1 MNMTE
6 GILLYLIKK
15 FNGERSLSGLLH
27 MLNGKKTS
35 QTLSD
40 GHLFNISSFFG
51 ILPGLRRNEAEHTAA
66 ELLKRGWVCLENDR
80 YTITD
85 IGAQVT
91 EDFFNLHTYLFMF
104 DGMRYKQAEQPFYQ
118 LLTLYI
124 QSLSHAIR
132 QDYSFLPVSQDPAV
146 LHSVKVWFPK
156 GEDRQMEAD
165 QLYREMLALLS
176 EWADL
181 DAENFVLRL
190 SRHNRTGL
198 TNKQAAQILQIPEVE
213 AQLRFRSML
222 HFLLKRAKE
231 AHEEY
236 KVLNKLMAGLDL
248 DKPLT
253 LSAQKTWNLLNEGKS
268 MEQIINIRRMKK
280 STIEDHLVEIA
291 IHYDRFSID
300 HYVSLEE
307 QQRILN
313 AYTVLQTKKLKV
325 IKDRLEDI
333 SYFKIRLVL
342 GKAGDILG
350 TSNPVI

>member
-1 MNMTE
+1 M
-6 GILLYLIKK
+6 IQKL
-15 FNGERSLSGLLH
+15 NGERSLSGLLH

-51 ILPGLRRNEAEHTAA
+51 ILPGLLRDEAEHRVA
-66 ELLKRGWVCLENDR
+66 ELLKRGLVRLENDR

-85 IGAQVT
+85 RGAQVT
-91 EDFFNLHTYLFMF
+91 EDFIHLHPYLFSF

-132 QDYSFLPVSQDPAV
+132 KDFSFLPVSQDPAV
-146 LHSVKVWFPK
+146 LHSVKERFPK
-156 GEDRQMEAD
+156 GEDRQKEAD
-165 QLYREMLALLS
+165 QLYGEMSALLC
-176 EWADL
+176 EWTDL

-198 TNKQAAQILQIPEVE
+198 TNKQVAQALQIHEAE

-222 HFLLKRAKE
+222 HFFMKRAKE

-236 KVLNKLMAGLDL
+236 RVLNKLMAGLDL

-253 LSAQKTWNLLNEGKS
+253 LSAQKTWNLLNERKS
-268 MEQIINIRRMKK
+268 MEQIIKIRRMKK

-300 HYVSLEE
+300 PYVSLEE
-307 QQRILN
+307 QKRILN
-313 AYTVLQTKKLKV
+313 AYSVLKTKKLKV
-325 IKDRLEDI
+325 IKEKLEDI

-342 GKAGDILG
+342 GKAGDVLEP
-350 TSNPVI
+350 SNPVI